1 LIVSRSRLAELD
13 KESSAG
19 GISPTL
25 RDSFKKQVGD

>member
-19 GISPTL
+19 GISPSCAI
-25 RDSFKKQVGD
+25 RSKNR